1 MFKKV
6 LAGLITAVLS
16 LGVVA
21 LVAGPASAHHNTIWP
36 EVACATDGSYKI
48 TWAVENSEYNK
59 TEVIVD
65 SSNPAVVPVNTSFGF
80 HETMYFVQTV
90 TEVKNYSL
98 SLRGFWADGNV
109 YNDSTGTLT
118 KDRFPTGCITLTP
131 DATPTPSVCDGP
143 NHYTN
148 PTYTLKDVGPGV
160 KYTVDGGVKGPGT
173 YPATNGTTVHI
184 VATVTDPKYKIAGPG
199 VWDLKFDAPSETCTV
214 KVEPVAPDIK
224 QQACDGPGKYK
235 LAEYFIP
242 DTTGVLYYSK
252 INGVETL
259 RTTGWYPVP
268 DGVTDFQVIAKPDS
282 AKYYV
287 FKDGSS
293 SKIYDLKVIPAG
305 TCLYDVEPKTPKADD
320 AVCTGPGTST
330 PTQLTLYPVSH
341 VVYQVNVNGTTTAYP
356 ITVDTVIPLKQGDV
370 VTVTATVDDPAKYQI
385 KPGNWKYEH
394 TFATPGDCKVK
405 VTPVAPD
412 PTNQYCDDSV
422 TPRVLVDGTITIKP
436 ADNVEYYLDGVLK
449 APGTYKVAP
458 GPHEVTIKFDT
469 DKYYLDPASHI
480 FPFPFTIKPGQCLPT
495 HELLT
500 PLTASTQIGC
510 FTAGSYTLSN
520 SIGDAAAVI
529 WTVNGSQVA
538 QGKYTVSGSGT
549 VNITAT
555 PNAPDYGFNPGV
567 QTSWTI
573 DFQKPAVCD
582 VEVLATTGQSPTGL
596 LIAADMLV
604 VAGLAL
610 FAMRAVRR
618 GRTQNA

>member
-48 TWAVENSEYNK
+48 TWAVENSEYAK

-80 HETMYFVQTV
+80 HETKYFVQTV

-98 SLRGFWADGNV
+98 SLRGYWADGNV

-143 NHYTN
+143 NHYTD

-160 KYTVDGGVKGPGT
+160 QYTVDGGVKGPGT

-184 VATVTDPKYKIAGPG
+184 VATVTDPKYKITGPG
-199 VWDLKFDAPSETCTV
+199 VWDLTFSAPADVCTEIVTPVKPDLNQQTCT
-214 KVEPVAPDIK
+214 
-224 QQACDGPGKYK
+224 GPGQNKA
-235 LAEYFIP
+235 AEYNIP
-242 DTTGVLYYSK
+242 SITGVLYWLK
-252 INGVETL
+252 VGTTETPQAP
-259 RTTGWYPVP
+259 GWHAVP
-268 DGVTDFQVIAKPDS
+268 AGVTDFEIIARADVDKFYRFNGDSSVIYPFHVNPLDCREN
-282 AKYYV
+282 V
-287 FKDGSS
+287 T
-293 SKIYDLKVIPAG
+293 P
-305 TCLYDVEPKTPKADD
+305 VEPKWAD
-320 AVCTGPGTST
+320 AVCTGPGDST
-330 PTQLTLYPVSH
+330 PTQLTLVYVEH
-341 VVYQVNVNGTTTAYP
+341 VVYKVTVNGTTTTYP
-356 ITVDTVIPLKQGDV
+356 ITQNTVVPLAQGDV
-370 VTVTATVDDPAKYQI
+370 VSVDAVVDDPAKYQI
-385 KPGNWKYEH
+385 DKAVTLPFTH

-405 VTPVAPD
+405 VTPVEPD
-412 PTNQYCDDSV
+412 PTDQYCDDSV
-422 TPRVLVDGTITIKP
+422 TPRVLVDGTVTIKP
-436 ADNVEYYLDGVLK
+436 ADNIEYYLDGELK
-449 APGTYKVAP
+449 APGTYKVTP
-458 GPHEVTIKFDT
+458 GAHQITIKFDT
-469 DKYYLDPASHI
+469 TKYYLDPKAHK
-480 FPFPFTIKPGQCLPT
+480 FPYDFTIEPGQCLPT

-520 SIGDAAAVI
+520 SVGDAAAVI

-618 GRTQNA
+618 GRSQNA